1 MRPPF
6 RQRNLRKQLRQA
18 WRTRQMK
25 ITEQSKDHLVVR
37 HVPWFIGG
45 IMAVLGAASLY
56 ASIFKPDSFT
66 STAEAIL
73 VPTLGVA
80 MLGGAW
86 WFAPI
91 VTLVFER
98 TGARVTFRESRL
110 LRPSEKIF
118 DLRRV
123 ERVQLQANWSD
134 GSRLTRLA
142 LRTEDGVTPLETG
155 YTSADRKEI
164 MKAIN
169 AWLAGETPDME
180 NRPQEPTVRR

>member
-6 RQRNLRKQLRQA
+6 RQRNLRKQLRQVS
-18 WRTRQMK
+18 RTQQMK

-37 HVPWFIGG
+37 HVPWFVGG
-45 IMAVLGAASLY
+45 FMAIMGAVALY
-56 ASIFKPDSFT
+56 TSIFKPESFT
-66 STAEAIL
+66 NTAEAIL

-80 MLGGAW
+80 LLGGAW
-86 WFAPI
+86 WFAAI

-98 TGARVTFRESRL
+98 TGARMTFRESRL

-118 DLRRV
+118 DLRQV

-155 YTSADRKEI
+155 YTSADRKKI

-169 AWLAGETPDME
+169 AWLASETLDME
-180 NRPQEPTVRR
+180 NKPQEPTVRR